1 MKLEARE
8 LMIELMGLIWRT
20 TKNPFEKLLNVIL
33 FLLRGWLFDTVYYG
47 VSENEFEIAV
57 QEYRRW
63 IERNELVWTADRFDC
78 DDFAVTFK
86 AVAIS
91 VLRKNSVG
99 IAIGMLY
106 KGEELLGGHAWNIIL
121 FDDGTIL
128 FFEPQTLELFTNET
142 IDGFRYELTA
152 VLW

>member
-1 MKLEARE
+1 MKLEAKE

-20 TKNPFEKLLNVIL
+20 TKNPFEKLLNVVL
-33 FLLRGWLFDTVYYG
+33 FLLRGWLFDIVYYS
-47 VSENEFEIAV
+47 VSEKEFNTVV

-63 IERNELVWTADRFDC
+63 VEKNELIWTVDRFDC

-86 AVAIS
+86 AIASGI
-91 VLRKNSVG
+91 LKKNSVG

-106 KGEELLGGHAWNIIL
+106 KGDMLLGGHAWNIVL
-121 FDDGTIL
+121 LEDDKIL
-128 FFEPQTLELFTNET
+128 FFEPQTLELFETET

-152 VLW
+152 VIW